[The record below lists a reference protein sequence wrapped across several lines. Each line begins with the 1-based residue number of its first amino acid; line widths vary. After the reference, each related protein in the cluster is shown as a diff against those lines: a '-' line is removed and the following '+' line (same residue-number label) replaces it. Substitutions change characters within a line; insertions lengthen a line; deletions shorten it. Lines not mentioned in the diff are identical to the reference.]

1 MINLSMAVYSPDNIF
16 RSTTGG
22 PASGIEW
29 LREGVPEKCVD
40 FYSIENSEE
49 PVADFSDYTINYV
62 LTMCLLCFFAANQP
76 SGSYF
81 V

>member
-29 LREGVPEKCVD
+29 LREGVLEKYVD
-40 FYSIENSEE
+40 FYSTENSEE
-49 PVADFSDYTINYV
+49 PCTV
-62 LTMCLLCFFAANQP
+62 
-76 SGSYF
+76 
-81 V
+81 

>member
-1 MINLSMAVYSPDNIF
+1 MINLSMAVYSPDTIF

-29 LREGVPEKCVD
+29 LREGVLEKCVD

-49 PVADFSDYTINYV
+49 PVTPFSDYTINDP
-62 LTMCLLCFFAANQP
+62 P
-76 SGSYF
+76 SPERFGQ

>member
-29 LREGVPEKCVD
+29 LLEGVLEKCVD
-40 FYSIENSEE
+40 FYSIENSEASGKSC
-49 PVADFSDYTINYV
+49 PIARHLIHGDGDDDDRADDD
-62 LTMCLLCFFAANQP
+62 
-76 SGSYF
+76 
-81 V
+81 